1 MSLVSNRRGF
11 LQSGSALAGAALAS
25 GAQPL
30 LARDQP
36 AVAPPRFRFCL
47 NTSTIREQKVGIVR
61 EIEIAREAGYDAIE
75 PWMDAL
81 HQYVAGGGSLPDLKK
96 RLQDAGLV
104 VPSAIGFAQWI
115 VDDADARK
123 QGLENAR
130 RDMDLLAQIG
140 GQRIAAPPV
149 GAQDKPGPDLATISQ
164 RYRALLELG
173 DNLGVIPQCEV
184 WGFSK
189 TLSKLAET
197 AYVVIGANHPQACV
211 LPDVYHLHKG
221 GSGFDGVRVL
231 SQLGMQVFHLNDYPA
246 QPGPDQIND
255 SHRVYPGDGVA
266 PLVPLLRTLRTVGF
280 AGFLSLELF
289 NREYWKQDPLQ
300 VAQTGLRKMQ
310 AVTQQAESA

>member
-1 MSLVSNRRGF
+1 MSDLSNRRGF
-11 LQSGSALAGAALAS
+11 LQSGSALAGAAVALAARPTS
-25 GAQPL
+25 AQPTPT
-30 LARDQP
+30 RP
-36 AVAPPRFRFCL
+36 SFRFCL

-81 HQYVAGGGSLPDLKK
+81 HQYVADGGSLSDLKK

-104 VPSAIGFAQWI
+104 VPSAIGFAHWI
-115 VDDADARK
+115 VDDAEARK

-173 DNLGVIPQCEV
+173 DQLGVIPQCEV

-189 TLSKLAET
+189 TLSKLSET
-197 AYVVIGANHPQACV
+197 AYAVIGANHPRAC
-211 LPDVYHLHKG
+211 LLADVYHLHKG
-221 GSGFDGVRVL
+221 GSGFDGVQLL
-231 SQLGMQVFHLNDYPA
+231 SGLAMQVFHMNDYPA
-246 QPGPDQIND
+246 QPGPEQIND

-266 PLVPLLRTLRTVGF
+266 PLVPLLRTLKRVGF
-280 AGFLSLELF
+280 DGVLSLELF

-300 VAQTGLRKMQ
+300 VAKTGLQKMK
-310 AVTQQAESA
+310 AVAQQAESA